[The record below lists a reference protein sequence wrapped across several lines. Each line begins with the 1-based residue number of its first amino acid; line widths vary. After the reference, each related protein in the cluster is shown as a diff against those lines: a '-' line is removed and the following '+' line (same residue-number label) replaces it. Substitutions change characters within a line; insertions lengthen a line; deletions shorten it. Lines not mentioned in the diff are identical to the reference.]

1 MESILDRATQ
11 MFSPTAYGDLWPD
24 DGSEDVATAAAA
36 AEAARVAAQPLDPVR
51 RAAEGFRIAA
61 GVPDAHTSPVDRAI
75 ADAGANARAAMSR
88 TDLAPEL
95 AKELRTVLERLGN
108 AVVDGKIDPHMNGK
122 FRQLLYSLATDHP
135 DSTDPKSMGDFREAL
150 AHMTRAAQ
158 VLDRF
163 ELAQGT
169 GLAFEGHAGAVR
181 ASAGLPLLD
190 VPKLDADLYFKT
202 RDGTLRIESSQYSAK
217 TFADKVKA
225 QAKDESEQLR
235 RQSTWEAK
243 GSAAN
248 PRAMGYYMLEKNKGF
263 LDLMNDQN
271 LGQLERSIGNP
282 AVRNIVIGDRAY
294 SLNELKA
301 LDAAGKPRADAYA
314 KAMLDAHVA
323 AGNPAESFDRGA
335 AYKAFY
341 RETMAS
347 PDAAMR
353 AYGVAVGEAAPP
365 LKPLAHPEVGSLR
378 LGTAAGA
385 AGAGVIALIQLG
397 AKGKVDL
404 QDVKAAAVE
413 TAQGGIVGAVS
424 AKAEQYVI
432 PAIERRLG
440 ASAASRVAAVAAP
453 RLAASD
459 VTATG
464 IGIAERTIASRVIG
478 STVIGTVVTTAMS
491 AYDNRAGLARG
502 DPRAIGNVTADT
514 VVGVAAVGASS
525 IAGAAATG
533 ALAGSVVPGVG
544 TAIGFGVGLAV
555 GVGVAYGAQISGAR
569 DAIAAGAAKAVDWVK
584 SWF

>member
-1 MESILDRATQ
+1 MILDRVTQ
-11 MFSPTAYGDLWPD
+11 MSSFPAYGDAWPD
-24 DGSEDVATAAAA
+24 DGPEDAAAAAAA

-51 RAAEGFRIAA
+51 RAVEGFRIAA
-61 GVPDAHTSPVDRAI
+61 VEPDAHASPEI

-108 AVVDGKIDPHMNGK
+108 AVVDGKIDPHMNTK
-122 FRQLLYSLATDHP
+122 FRELLHSLATDHP
-135 DSTDPKSMGDFREAL
+135 DSAIPKSMGDFRGAL

-158 VLDRF
+158 VLDRL
-163 ELAQGT
+163 ELAHGT
-169 GLAFEGHAGAVR
+169 RLAFEGRAGAAMAR
-181 ASAGLPLLD
+181 AGLPLLD
-190 VPKLDADLYFKT
+190 VPKLDADLYFKS
-202 RDGTLRIESSQYSAK
+202 RDGTLRIESAQYSAK

-225 QAKDESEQLR
+225 QGQGESDQLR
-235 RQSTWEAK
+235 LQSKWEAA
-243 GSAAN
+243 GSAAH
-248 PRAMGYYMLEKNKGF
+248 PRAMGYYMLEKNEGF
-263 LDLMNDQN
+263 LALMNDKN
-271 LGQLERSIGNP
+271 LGQLERLIGDP

-301 LDAAGKPRADAYA
+301 LDAAGKPHADAYA

-323 AGNPAESFDRGA
+323 ARKPAEEFDGGA

-341 RETMAS
+341 RKTMAS

-353 AYGVAVGEAAPP
+353 AYGVVVGEAAPA
-365 LKPLAHPEVGSLR
+365 LKPLARPEVGNLGQ
-378 LGTAAGA
+378 GTAAGA

-397 AKGKVDL
+397 AKGEVNL
-404 QDVKAAAVE
+404 QGLKAAAVE
-413 TAQGGIVGAVS
+413 TAKGGIVGTVS

-432 PAIERRLG
+432 PAIERRLS

-453 RLAASD
+453 RLAASN

-478 STVIGTVVTTAMS
+478 STAIGTAVTTAMS
-491 AYDNRAGLARG
+491 AYDNREGLAKG
-502 DPRAIGNVTADT
+502 DSRAIGNVTADT
-514 VVGVAAVGASS
+514 VVGVVAVGASS

-555 GVGVAYGAQISGAR
+555 GVGLAYGAHISGAR
-569 DAIAAGAAKAVDWVK
+569 DAIAAGMGKAVDWAK